1 MANFIDETYL
11 KENTPVANNVDIQR
25 IDFLFQ
31 DSINIL
37 INRRLGRSFTDYLD
51 SVQNTTTNP
60 VELEVIQ
67 LVKKCQAWYLAKNSI
82 IVLANLNT
90 NKGAQRQYGDY
101 SQSSSGQDDNTLVS
115 YCSSKLEEY
124 LAELGLFLC
133 ENKDSL
139 TQFTDEANN
148 DSLILK
154 SCTCCRSGIDRD
166 LGILLG
172 KTWGK

>member
-37 INRRLGRSFTDYLD
+37 INRRLGRSFTNYLD
-51 SVQNTTTNP
+51 SVQNTTTDP
-60 VELEVIQ
+60 IELEVIQ

-90 NKGAQRQYGDY
+90 NKGHNGSMEITPKVQVVKM
-101 SQSSSGQDDNTLVS
+101 T
-115 YCSSKLEEY
+115 
-124 LAELGLFLC
+124 
-133 ENKDSL
+133 
-139 TQFTDEANN
+139 
-148 DSLILK
+148 
-154 SCTCCRSGIDRD
+154 
-166 LGILLG
+166 ILLYL
-172 KTWGK
+172 TVQASWRNT